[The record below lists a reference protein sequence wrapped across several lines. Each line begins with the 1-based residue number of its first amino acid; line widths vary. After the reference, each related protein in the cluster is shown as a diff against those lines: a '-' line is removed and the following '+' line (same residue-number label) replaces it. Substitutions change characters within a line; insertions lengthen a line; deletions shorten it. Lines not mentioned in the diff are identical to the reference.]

1 MNTPTE
7 MTLLIVGVVGAT
19 SQTSYVVGSRS
30 LGLPTTDLSAA
41 LKKMLDGIGTILI
54 FTVLNLAIGAAA
66 ILGARFL
73 IGRFVSL
80 YFLNDE
86 TWVVLSALQ
95 GLTWA
100 LWRQAGRSRPSI
112 SRRT

>member
-1 MNTPTE
+1 VNTGTE
-7 MTLLIVGVVGAT
+7 MTLWIVGVVGAT
-19 SQTSYVVGSRS
+19 SLISYVVGSRS
-30 LGLPTTDLSAA
+30 LGLPTTDLGAA
-41 LKKMLDGIGTILI
+41 LRKMLDCIGTILI
-54 FTVLNLAIGAAA
+54 FTVLNLATGAAA

-80 YFLNDE
+80 YFLNDD

-100 LWRQAGRSRPSI
+100 LWRQAGRHRRSI
-112 SRRT
+112 

>member
-19 SQTSYVVGSRS
+19 SLTSYVVGSRS
-30 LGLPTTDLSAA
+30 LGLSTTDLSAA
-41 LKKMLDGIGTILI
+41 LKKMLDCIGTILI
-54 FTVLNLAIGAAA
+54 FTVLNLVIGAAA
-66 ILGARFL
+66 IFSVRFL
-73 IGRFVSL
+73 VGRFVSL
-80 YFLNDE
+80 YFLNDD

-100 LWRQAGRSRPSI
+100 LWRQTGG
-112 SRRT
+112 SRRSIQPGA

>member
-1 MNTPTE
+1 
-7 MTLLIVGVVGAT
+7 
-19 SQTSYVVGSRS
+19 
-30 LGLPTTDLSAA
+30 
-41 LKKMLDGIGTILI
+41 MLDCIGTILI

-80 YFLNDE
+80 YFLNDD

-100 LWRQAGRSRPSI
+100 LWRQAGRSRRSI

>member
-1 MNTPTE
+1 VNTGTE
-7 MTLLIVGVVGAT
+7 MTLWIVGVVGAT
-19 SQTSYVVGSRS
+19 SLTSYVVGSRS

-41 LKKMLDGIGTILI
+41 LKKMLDCIGTILI
-54 FTVLNLAIGAAA
+54 FTVLNLAVGAAA

-80 YFLNDE
+80 YVLNDDA
-86 TWVVLSALQ
+86 WVVLSALQ

-100 LWRQAGRSRPSI
+100 LWRHAGRSGRSI
-112 SRRT
+112 